1 MRPGSPNII
10 SPPEYSSVPS
20 FYSNIKTQ
28 IKINP
33 RNSRLQRQLS
43 NNLSESKTFESM
55 LIQELENQVKKSGC
69 PSRSEDEGIKLDS
82 GSSFL
87 LFALKDKHFCDVIPD
102 VELRKFKSVCMD
114 MIYKITNC
122 HEGHF
127 GLARL
132 LIHEGMYEEAEQHL
146 NIAVAEERNSS
157 LYQTWLAVLKVISA
171 DSKIK
176 AQAAQRYVEGMD

>member
-1 MRPGSPNII
+1 
-10 SPPEYSSVPS
+10 
-20 FYSNIKTQ
+20 
-28 IKINP
+28 
-33 RNSRLQRQLS
+33 
-43 NNLSESKTFESM
+43 M
-55 LIQELENQVKKSGC
+55 LIQELESKEKKSGC
-69 PSRSEDEGIKLDS
+69 SSRAEDESVKLDS

-87 LFALKDKHFCDVIPD
+87 LFALKDKNFCDVIPD

-114 MIYKITNC
+114 MIYKISNC

-132 LIHEGMYEEAEQHL
+132 LIHDGLYEEAEQHL
-146 NIAVAEERNSS
+146 SIALVEEKNSS